1 MIRTSRPY
9 RAALLAALFSALLAA
24 LLSACS
30 GEPPPAAPEPPPTAP
45 AQPPEQPDR
54 RHAPPAFDRLKI
66 PADNP
71 AWEGLH
77 EGFVGSSGFYGERQ
91 WDDVTAR
98 VIGHQAAALRDLAR
112 LAAAGGALALAAER
126 YTELADRLEAV
137 KLDGGIGPPIREA
150 LVAAA
155 RRDAALCAALARGE
169 APPIPEDSPVAALR
183 ARYLGAAITGGDL
196 APVIAEAE
204 ALLEAPP
211 WEGLDIGKF
220 DDFDD
225 RHKLRQRLYRHALD
239 ATDPLSLDVV
249 WGYWTPDEATRQ
261 VRALLG
267 AARAPGAEPLSRPA
281 QLAAALRGEEEP
293 VDFSAVELGWLP
305 TGDSYVDVGGEP
317 GPRAIG
323 ELERLGLT
331 DPDHLAWLETRADA
345 LDAAA
350 LHDPDQVP
358 ALIAEV
364 VEVLDGYGHG
374 SRFYN
379 IKQARN
385 AGVRQLARAG
395 HYALALEVLRTHYPL
410 HAQDWACPN
419 RPGIAQG
426 LEGRLMALAGRP
438 GAEDKL
444 REAVA
449 TGDRWLK
456 DIAGAKAAPGPH
468 P

>member
-211 WEGLDIGKF
+211 WE
-220 DDFDD
+220 
-225 RHKLRQRLYRHALD
+225 
-239 ATDPLSLDVV
+239 V